1 MVSRNAEKCAEY
13 DKYHYSKSEYQQSY
27 KKSMDKYYLLKK
39 GAKFPPS
46 PPSAE
51 LCRNIVSDFCADT
64 LPNVFEEAGCAVC
77 GKLTPICEM
86 EELSEVENINLLKF
100 DGVTRNAVHK
110 SSDPVEELREPIL
123 APSCNKVCLKGVES
137 LDNKKCQL
145 WFLQMAFGLRIF
157 QMNYKI

>member
-1 MVSRNAEKCAEY
+1 MASNAEHQKTWYQENAEKCA
-13 DKYHYSKSEYQQSY
+13 EYQQSY

-46 PPSAE
+46 
-51 LCRNIVSDFCADT
+51 VSDFCADT

-123 APSCNKVCLKGVES
+123 APSCNKVCPKGVES

-145 WFLQMAFGLRIF
+145 WLLQMAFGLRIF